1 MSKRNAGANGTG
13 IINPESPT
21 MNKMLKILL
30 PTIFPIA
37 ISAFPFIAAD
47 IEVHNSGREVPNATI
62 VNPINLWLN
71 PNAVAINVADL
82 TTKFEPAT
90 IKTKPI
96 NIFKHAVK
104 YTSDSAINYLNTV
117 INYLQQN
124 SIPSDFYR
132 YNTLINTISDLKKQR
147 DKLTNFK
154 SWVVNSNKD
163 YDTLISSFDAQ
174 ASKLPTGRIKK
185 RTGIVV
191 NK

>member
-1 MSKRNAGANGTG
+1 MAK
-13 IINPESPT
+13 
-21 MNKMLKILL
+21 
-30 PTIFPIA
+30 
-37 ISAFPFIAAD
+37 
-47 IEVHNSGREVPNATI
+47 
-62 VNPINLWLN
+62 INLSYESISVN
-71 PNAVAINVADL
+71 GINSL
-82 TTKFEPAT
+82 
-90 IKTKPI
+90 
-96 NIFKHAVK
+96 
-104 YTSDSAINYLNTV
+104 DSAINYLNTV

-163 YDTLISSFDAQ
+163 YDTLISSFDVQ

-185 RTGIVV
+185 RTGIVA

>member
-1 MSKRNAGANGTG
+1 MAK
-13 IINPESPT
+13 
-21 MNKMLKILL
+21 
-30 PTIFPIA
+30 
-37 ISAFPFIAAD
+37 
-47 IEVHNSGREVPNATI
+47 
-62 VNPINLWLN
+62 INLSYESISVN
-71 PNAVAINVADL
+71 GINSL
-82 TTKFEPAT
+82 
-90 IKTKPI
+90 
-96 NIFKHAVK
+96 
-104 YTSDSAINYLNTV
+104 DSAINYLNTV

-163 YDTLISSFDAQ
+163 YDTLISSFDVQ

>member
-1 MSKRNAGANGTG
+1 MAK
-13 IINPESPT
+13 
-21 MNKMLKILL
+21 
-30 PTIFPIA
+30 
-37 ISAFPFIAAD
+37 
-47 IEVHNSGREVPNATI
+47 
-62 VNPINLWLN
+62 INLSYESISVN
-71 PNAVAINVADL
+71 GINSL
-82 TTKFEPAT
+82 
-90 IKTKPI
+90 
-96 NIFKHAVK
+96 
-104 YTSDSAINYLNTV
+104 DSAIYYLNTV

-163 YDTLISSFDAQ
+163 YDTLISSFDVQ